1 MSAAKLQKNREVC
14 NEYLKYLCIFVVK
27 KNSHTDMTGLE
38 MMRWI
43 LGILITAGAL
53 AVTVMYF
60 FRNDEAY
67 DGLYGLGY

>member
-1 MSAAKLQKNREVC
+1 
-14 NEYLKYLCIFVVK
+14 
-27 KNSHTDMTGLE
+27 MTELE